1 MSILLRE
8 RFMNR
13 LNDIGLR
20 LSVKFMVIPEKVKI
34 LSGSSERIA
43 DAEDEYREIR
53 NNIRF

>member
-1 MSILLRE
+1 
-8 RFMNR
+8 MNR